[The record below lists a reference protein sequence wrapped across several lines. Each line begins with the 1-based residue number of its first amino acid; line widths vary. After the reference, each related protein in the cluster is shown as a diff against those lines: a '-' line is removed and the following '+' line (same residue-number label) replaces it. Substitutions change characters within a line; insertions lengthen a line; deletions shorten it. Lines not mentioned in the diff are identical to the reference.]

1 MLLINQVKFE
11 KVFKSFE
18 VCKFVWL
25 EMISRYKQSE
35 YLFSLKAPEDMQI
48 KQKSASERRS
58 QSLMRRNRDQLGY
71 EMLPRSR

>member
-11 KVFKSFE
+11 KVFKNFE

-35 YLFSLKAPEDMQI
+35 YLFSLKAPEDIQI
-48 KQKSASERRS
+48 KANKAKISK
-58 QSLMRRNRDQLGY
+58 
-71 EMLPRSR
+71 